1 MNEICYHDVSADWS
15 RSVTFRL
22 YASSCQRLRELQS
35 FNVLTSLYLQLVPV
49 AAYRLY
55 NKERVEPLQS
65 SLGASLIIA

>member
-35 FNVLTSLYLQLVPV
+35 FNVLTSLYLQLAPV
-49 AAYRLY
+49 AAY
-55 NKERVEPLQS
+55 
-65 SLGASLIIA
+65 I